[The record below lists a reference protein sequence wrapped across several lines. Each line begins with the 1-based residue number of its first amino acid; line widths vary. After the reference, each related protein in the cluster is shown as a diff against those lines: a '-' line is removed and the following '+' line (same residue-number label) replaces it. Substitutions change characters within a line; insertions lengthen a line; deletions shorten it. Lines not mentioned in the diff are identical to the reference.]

1 MKTENR
7 SAQVQNLALAAL
19 FMAAGLVLPFLTGQ
33 IPQIG
38 SMLLPMHLPVLLCGL
53 VCGWQYGALVGAILP
68 LLRYL
73 LFGMPPV
80 FPTGV
85 AMCFELAAYGF
96 LAGWLYAHSRWKCVK
111 ALYACLIPAMIG
123 GRLVWGVVEVV
134 LLGLTGS
141 AFTWSAFL
149 AGCSTPCRAS
159 FCSWCS
165 SRPLWSRWT
174 ARVSAALAQTPPP
187 NRQKN
192 RSNKK
197 PLRPKRKT
205 GRAKI

>member
-7 SAQVQNLALAAL
+7 SAQVQNQALAAL

-53 VCGWQYGALVGAILP
+53 VCGWQYGALVGAVLP

-80 FPTGV
+80 FPTGM

-149 AGCSTPCRAS
+149 AGAVLNAVPGIILQLVFIPAFMFALDRTGFRRFGAN
-159 FCSWCS
+159 
-165 SRPLWSRWT
+165 T
-174 ARVSAALAQTPPP
+174 AAQPAE
-187 NRQKN
+187 
-192 RSNKK
+192 K
-197 PLRPKRKT
+197 PQQ
-205 GRAKI
+205 

>member
-53 VCGWQYGALVGAILP
+53 VCGWQYGALVGAVLP

-85 AMCFELAAYGF
+85 AMCFELASYGF

-149 AGCSTPCRAS
+149 AGAVLNAVPGIILQLVFIPAFMVALDRTGFCRFGAN
-159 FCSWCS
+159 
-165 SRPLWSRWT
+165 P
-174 ARVSAALAQTPPP
+174 AVQPAE
-187 NRQKN
+187 
-192 RSNKK
+192 K
-197 PLRPKRKT
+197 PQQ
-205 GRAKI
+205 